1 MASGGERLTS
11 LLGLLKCNSNSNS
24 KTTANSLPQHAPA
37 AAAAA
42 AAAAAPAPVVAPK
55 AGSDLSKLLAAV
67 SLNGTDS
74 KQQLLK
80 DLAAS
85 VDSASA
91 GKGVLCF
98 ALAHVLAEILEL

>member
-37 AAAAA
+37 AV

>member
-37 AAAAA
+37 AV

-80 DLAAS
+80 DQLAAS